1 MSFDLS
7 GDPGP
12 LPPTTAAGSAKPH
25 DPKMV
30 LLDEIVARHNEVFAG
45 ENFREDQERSWVQ
58 ALVAALSHDDELVE
72 QAAANTEEQFLAS
85 PTLKDA
91 VTLAV
96 ADTNAVHS
104 RMTDLF
110 HSRGGVEVTVIQSLG
125 RLLYLE
131 LAGRAA

>member
-1 MSFDLS
+1 M
-7 GDPGP
+7 
-12 LPPTTAAGSAKPH
+12 
-25 DPKMV
+25 
-30 LLDEIVARHNEVFAG
+30 
-45 ENFREDQERSWVQ
+45 
-58 ALVAALSHDDELVE
+58 ALNR
-72 QAAANTEEQFLAS
+72 NTDGAQKTEYS
-85 PTLKDA
+85 